1 MAPRSIEEIFRALLD
16 ARVRFVVVGGVAVVL
31 QGYPRLTLDL
41 DLVLALDRENV
52 LRTVGALERLGFQ
65 PRVAVRGDDF
75 ADPETRRAWARD
87 RAMMVFSWW
96 SDAFPGADVD
106 LFVEEPIPF
115 ERLEST
121 ADEVDLESCRIRV
134 ASIDHLLE
142 MKRRAGRPRDLEDVQ
157 ALVAI
162 QAARQGR

>member
-1 MAPRSIEEIFRALLD
+1 M
-16 ARVRFVVVGGVAVVL
+16 VL